1 MAKLARFWL
10 ALGILGAAALS
21 AANSVLIVQGA
32 IAGADNPDE
41 NFNLSQVMAGRF
53 DEDGRLRPIVWS
65 VTDPIFRVAM
75 EDRLIRPS
83 ENPTPA
89 EVLDV
94 ANKLR
99 CEYVMEITFW
109 KRDQELF
116 ARARL
121 LRKGKEV
128 WKDPSDKSAPN
139 IPAPAGARPLN
150 EQEKNARRM
159 QVVVDGNSSMSD
171 VINSLAG
178 TWRDMINAGPLKTV
192 ADRPRQDTPEPDRGQ
207 TKPVEPPKPP
217 PKVDNAALMSDVM
230 KKLAAG
236 DRAGAVA
243 LLRDAI
249 DAEPLDRDRRRAL
262 YDTLMSAGLTLDA
275 AQQARRAAQILPNGA
290 EFWALAARAWMIVGN
305 EAEAQQDLNEAV
317 ARDPENQETRLL
329 LGEIAL
335 LKSNLADA
343 KRHLDAAIEKGLT
356 ADGLLLRGFYG
367 AMTGAES
374 ATADFARAKE
384 LGAFEG
390 DRLQKNYGLAVRL
403 SKATLGDAGEAA
415 RNLMTMAR
423 RDRQEA
429 GIEPARVA
437 LRERVSRSL
446 AILEPIPIPKKHE
459 ASDGDRR
466 LALKL
471 LSQFLSELDAFL
483 KSGDEDLVGDA
494 AITLGEALRR
504 WREGEARFASEVTE
518 EPSEATGTVFFSL
531 CHRDERDWIGVS
543 LDEGSAPTSST
554 TA

>member
-1 MAKLARFWL
+1 MGVGLLVAMA
-10 ALGILGAAALS
+10 S
-21 AANSVLIVQGA
+21 AYANAVLIVQGS
-32 IAGADNPDE
+32 IAGSDNPDE
-41 NFNLSQVMAGRF
+41 NFNLSQVMAGRL

-75 EDRLIRPS
+75 EDRVIRPS

-89 EVLDV
+89 EIQDV
-94 ANKLR
+94 ASKLR
-99 CEYVMEITFW
+99 CDYVMEITFW
-109 KRDQELF
+109 KRDQEIF

-128 WKDPSDKSAPN
+128 WKDPSDGSAPN

-159 QVVVDGNSSMSD
+159 EVAVNGATSMSD

-178 TWRDMINAGPLKTV
+178 TWRDMLNAGPLKTV
-192 ADRPRQDTPEPDRGQ
+192 ADRPRQDTPQPDQGQ
-207 TKPVEPPKPP
+207 ANKVEPPKPP
-217 PKVDNAALMSDVM
+217 PKVDNSALMADVM
-230 KKLAAG
+230 KKLATG

-262 YDTLMSAGLTLDA
+262 YDTLISAGLTLDA

-290 EFWALAARAWMIVGN
+290 EFWALAARAWLIVGK
-305 EAEAQQDLNEAV
+305 ETEAQQDLNEAV

-335 LKSNLADA
+335 LKSDLPDA

-356 ADGLLLRGFYG
+356 TDGLLLRGFYG
-367 AMTGAES
+367 AMTGGDS
-374 ATADFARAKE
+374 ATADFQRAKE
-384 LGAFEG
+384 LGAFDG
-390 DRLQKNYGLAVRL
+390 DRLEKTYNLAVRL
-403 SKATLGDAGEAA
+403 SRATLGDAGEAA

-429 GIEPARVA
+429 GIEPARA
-437 LRERVSRSL
+437 TLRERVTRAL
-446 AILEPIPIPKKHE
+446 AILDPIPVPKKHE

-483 KSGDEDLVGDA
+483 KSGDEDAAGDA

-504 WREGEARFASEVTE
+504 WREGEARFANEVTE
-518 EPSEATGTVFFSL
+518 GPSEAAGTVFFSF
-531 CHRDERDWIGVS
+531 CERDERDWIGIS
-543 LDEGSAPTSST
+543 LDEGQTPSSSA